1 MQAIE
6 AIYAASDDIDLTDE
20 ELARIQD
27 AGDAFQVTLC
37 EPLVFTASKL
47 DGERTLEALT
57 LPKKVKGKHLKA
69 MDKAEGEM
77 GKSMALVAKL
87 AGIPPHACDEMDGR
101 DIVLCLEAVK
111 PFLPRPPRT
120 GRR

>member
-1 MQAIE
+1 MSID
-6 AIYAASDDIDLTDE
+6 AIYSASDDIDLTDE
-20 ELARIQD
+20 ELARIED
-27 AGDAFQVTLC
+27 TGDGIRVTLS
-37 EPLVFTASKL
+37 EPLTFTASKL

-77 GKSMALVAKL
+77 GKSIALLAKL
-87 AGIPPHACDEMDGR
+87 GGIPPHACDEMDGR
-101 DIVLCLEAVK
+101 DIVLCLEAVR